1 MKQRRS
7 QEIEEGQES
16 KKTKRPKSW
25 RNPGKSR
32 RIQEIVKPKNPHN
45 TGGPRRN
52 QESKNTKKP
61 KKSRNSRKSRRKG
74 SIRESKESILP
85 QGIQEESR
93 NPKNSRN
100 QKSVEIQEDQ
110 EEAKPRR

>member
-1 MKQRRS
+1 MRS
-7 QEIEEGQES
+7 NSGVVADG
-16 KKTKRPKSW
+16 KLRPTNSMSGRARKAEKSV
-25 RNPGKSR
+25 
-32 RIQEIVKPKNPHN
+32 IVLPDP
-45 TGGPRRN
+45 GGPRRN

-74 SIRESKESILP
+74 SIQESKESIIP

-93 NPKNSRN
+93 NPKKSRN
-100 QKSVEIQEDQ
+100 QKSVETQEDQ

>member
-7 QEIEEGQES
+7 QEIEEGQEL

-32 RIQEIVKPKNPHN
+32 RIQEIVKPKNP
-45 TGGPRRN
+45 GGPKRN

-93 NPKNSRN
+93 NPKISRN